1 MPHCFEKIPKMPT
14 EGFAKEGNLCKHI
27 SGCIQRLPNS
37 CTGHKLMDMKRKKR
51 LWLGGKGVFLM
62 DDFCSEQTVV
72 LYNFCV
78 EITYYFRIQ
87 VFSGIKLVLVLC
99 DVRTAADLKGSSMC
113 FIICLTRTDEFP
125 PHSQE
130 RGYYFKTFLYK
141 YMRAGRNFH
150 WTRPDELV

>member
-1 MPHCFEKIPKMPT
+1 MYRTQTNGYENK
-14 EGFAKEGNLCKHI
+14 KEA
-27 SGCIQRLPNS
+27 
-37 CTGHKLMDMKRKKR
+37 MA
-51 LWLGGKGVFLM
+51 WGKGVFLI

-72 LYNFCV
+72 LYNLCV

-125 PHSQE
+125 PHS
-130 RGYYFKTFLYK
+130 
-141 YMRAGRNFH
+141 
-150 WTRPDELV
+150 